1 MTDQQWSLAWEVF
14 ATAANLPGNE
24 RRSLLAAYQSDPEVL
39 DEVISMLEEA
49 QTSLD
54 ALPSS
59 AGSRTGSRFGRYEIG
74 ALLGSGGMG
83 EVYTADD
90 PELSRKV
97 AVKFLSPEMAA
108 GARALERLMREARA
122 ASALNH
128 PHIITVYEVIRM
140 KGDVAIAMELVEGHS
155 LRHFCGQPQEIE
167 QIILWG
173 RQIAQALGA
182 AHQRNII
189 HRDIKPEN
197 LMVRDDAILKVLD
210 FGIAGQ
216 PHDEQKRSAGQ
227 SSGSGGTLN
236 YMSPEQVR
244 GEQATGAT
252 DVFSLGLVLYELAT
266 GRHPF
271 RSASPIH
278 TLHAITHAEPQP
290 PSSLNRKIPAKLE
303 TLLLRMLS
311 KDAANRPTALELEQQ
326 FTLAGFIKPS
336 RRFRSIAWA
345 MAAISVIAIS
355 GALTRSFHDRRV
367 SQKDPR
373 FLQLTRQVNENR
385 VIAAAISN
393 DGKTLLFAT
402 FAGPVYRRRMSDGL
416 TQPLDIPSGL
426 RVARIAWFNDGS
438 KILVEGSMTGALDKY
453 EPGIWVMSAEGGR
466 AEQVAAGARNGV
478 PSPDGSRI
486 AFTSTDESVLSVASI
501 TSGNRRQIRS
511 GGETTSFRSLV
522 WSPDGK
528 RIAFQQVEYVPTASV
543 DRNPGA
549 FLALNTYRHDYKS
562 IDVDSGRQIVSANG
576 FIMES
581 PCGLSDGT
589 VLFLRN
595 TTENLSVYHLWKLR
609 TDPETGSFLN
619 QPQQLTHQE
628 YDLKQISASPDGREL
643 VAVRDVDSHPNIY
656 VAGLPPAHQ
665 YPRFTVIRRL
675 TFTAADEYPHAWTP
689 DSRSIIFESYRNGN
703 FDLFRQGIDQ
713 SDAQPLVI
721 SNQPKVLARVS
732 PDRKWILYNEKNHMG
747 RWDLMRIPIGGGTP
761 KTLLL
766 NQGLQ
771 GEFACS
777 SATAGRCVGRTL
789 QNQQFLFWDL
799 NAVRGKGRQLART
812 AWIPA
817 TVGDW
822 DISPDGSQVAIPN
835 HDPRN
840 ATIRLVPLDAHAET
854 AEKVVTIKTL
864 KNLSGV
870 VWAPNGRGWYVAV
883 GGVNRG
889 LLFYVDLEGRVLTKL
904 MESMAATYAV
914 PSPDGRHVAFKD
926 WTVSANVWQV
936 SVP

>member
-1 MTDQQWSLAWEVF
+1 MTDEEWRLAWKLYSKTVDLAED
-14 ATAANLPGNE
+14 E
-24 RRSLLAAYQSDPEVL
+24 RRSVLAPYEIEPELL

-49 QTSLD
+49 QTNLD
-54 ALPSS
+54 APLPKP
-59 AGSRTGSRFGRYEIG
+59 GSRAGAGFGRYEIG
-74 ALLGSGGMG
+74 ELLSSGGMG
-83 EVYTADD
+83 EVYEADD

-97 AVKFLSPEMAA
+97 AVKFLSPELAA
-108 GARALERLMREARA
+108 SGRAVERLMREARA

-128 PHIITVYEVIRM
+128 PHIITVYEIIRM
-140 KGDVAIAMELVEGHS
+140 KDDVAIAMELVEGHS
-155 LRHFCGQPQEIE
+155 LRHFCDKPQDIE
-167 QIILWG
+167 KIILCG
-173 RQIAQALGA
+173 RQIAQALAA

-189 HRDIKPEN
+189 QRDIKPEN

-216 PHDEQKRSAGQ
+216 PHSEHKRSSGQ

-236 YMSPEQVR
+236 YMSPEQAR

-252 DVFSLGLVLYELAT
+252 DVFSLGLVLYELGT
-266 GRHPF
+266 GTHPF
-271 RSASPIH
+271 RSASPID
-278 TLHAITHAEPQP
+278 TLRAITHAEPKP

-311 KDAANRPTALELEQQ
+311 KDPASRPTALESERQL
-326 FTLAGFIKPS
+326 TLAGFIKPG
-336 RRFRSIAWA
+336 RRSRSIAWA
-345 MAAISVIAIS
+345 TAAISVIAIS

-393 DGKTLLFAT
+393 DGKTLLFVT

-416 TQPLDIPSGL
+416 TQPLDTPSGL
-426 RVARIAWFNDGS
+426 RVDRIAWFNDGS

-453 EPGIWVMSAEGGR
+453 EPGIWVMPAEGGR

-486 AFTSTDESVLSVASI
+486 AFTSTDGSVLSVASI

-511 GGETTSFRSLV
+511 GGETTSFTSLV

-528 RIAFQQVEYVPTASV
+528 RIAFQQIGYVPTANV

-562 IDVDSGRQIVSANG
+562 VDVESGRPVVSANG

-581 PCGLSDGT
+581 PCGLNDGT

-595 TTENLSVYHLWKLR
+595 STENMSIYHLWRLR
-609 TDPETGSFLN
+609 TDPHTGRFLSP
-619 QPQQLTHQE
+619 PQQLTHEE
-628 YDLKQISASPDGREL
+628 YYLKQISATPDGREL
-643 VAVRDVDSHPNIY
+643 VAVRGVDSHPNIY
-656 VAGLPPAHQ
+656 VAALPPADQ
-665 YPRFTVIRRL
+665 YPRFITVRRF
-675 TFTAADEYPHAWTP
+675 TFTDADEYPHAWTP

-721 SNQPKVLARVS
+721 SNQPKALARVS

-799 NAVRGKGRQLART
+799 NAVLGKGRQLART

-840 ATIRLVPLDAHAET
+840 ATIRLVPLDAHAGT

-914 PSPDGRHVAFKD
+914 PSPDGRHVAFMD